1 MISVT
6 KIDKWEYKIYKPVE
20 ELARSVLNDTISY
33 DQFQKKY
40 KYHSEQI
47 EALKNSFIGYKTSF
61 EKHGVNAVPVMEQVL
76 SPMSLTDVLM
86 TLDSS
91 IERAESFEFGLRCM
105 KLRMEFYDDYDYYT
119 GNPITEAEGEA
130 LDAAD
135 EYIKFIAEYDVMTVW
150 QWMASFGGRW
160 KWWERKK

>member
-1 MISVT
+1 MISLK

-20 ELARSVLNDTISY
+20 ELAQSVLNDTISY
-33 DQFQKKY
+33 DDFQKKH
-40 KYHSEQI
+40 KYHSEQV

-86 TLDSS
+86 TLDRS
-91 IERAESFEFGLRCM
+91 IERAEIFEFGLQSMFFVMQINQYCDNT
-105 KLRMEFYDDYDYYT
+105 F
-119 GNPITEAEGEA
+119 TEDETKAFNSA
-130 LDAAD
+130 R
-135 EYIKFIAEYDVMTVW
+135 EYIKLIAEYDVMTVW
-150 QWMASFGGRW
+150 QWIAAFGGRW